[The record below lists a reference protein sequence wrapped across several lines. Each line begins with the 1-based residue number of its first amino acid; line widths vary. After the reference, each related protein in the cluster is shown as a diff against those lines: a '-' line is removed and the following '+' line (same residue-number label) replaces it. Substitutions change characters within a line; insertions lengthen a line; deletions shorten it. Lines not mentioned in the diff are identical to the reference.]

1 MSIMTSETCLVLS
14 GKGGVGKTTVFSNVA
29 TSIAMMGKKTVIIDA
44 DLAMANLGL
53 AFGLQD
59 MPITLHE
66 VLAGKAT
73 ISEAIYDGPGGLKV
87 LPCGDTIAGFQ
98 DADPAGLV
106 EVIDYFKSRTEFIF
120 IDAPVGVNEDIFLM
134 LPYVDYVILVVT
146 PDMLSMADALKMKI
160 IAESFGCRIKGIVL
174 NRVETMD
181 FDEIMTEVKNAL
193 KLDILSVIPND
204 LKIREAAMKMVPL
217 VTYIPESPASIAM
230 TKLAANIARVEYK
243 PTIKEV
249 GWFQRL
255 IGKYRVKGIENYGPN

>member
-44 DLAMANLGL
+44 DIAMANLGL
-53 AFGLQD
+53 VFGLQD
-59 MPITLHE
+59 VPITLHE
-66 VLAGKAT
+66 VLAGKAS

-87 LPCGDTIAGFQ
+87 LPCGDTITGFQ
-98 DADPAGLV
+98 DADAAGLV
-106 EVIDYFKSRTEFIF
+106 EVINYFKSRTEFLF

-134 LPYVDYVILVVT
+134 LPHVDYVILVVT
-146 PDMLSMADALKMKI
+146 PDMISMADALKMKVI
-160 IAESFGCRIKGIVL
+160 VESFECRINGVVL

-181 FDEIMTEVKNAL
+181 FDEIMTEVKNTL

-204 LKIREAAMKMVPL
+204 LKMREASMKMVPL

-230 TKLAANIARVEYK
+230 TKLAANIAGVEYK
-243 PTIKEV
+243 PAIKEI
-249 GWFQRL
+249 GWFQKL
-255 IGKYRVKGIENYGPN
+255 IGKSRDKGIEKYGPN